1 MNDFDDYHDYWKILH
16 SNEHNNTEVRFLNL
30 INVLNNLKTNT
41 SCDCGQSASDFLID
55 MLNLDNEDVNYYI
68 VKQKFLSL
76 KNLKLDWTVYK
87 IYEFTQVKFFITELS
102 NTKFVAKIIPI
113 FRNK

>member
-30 INVLNNLKTNT
+30 IYVLNNLKTNT

-76 KNLKLDWTVYK
+76 KNTDFFFQYFHNLINLKLGK
-87 IYEFTQVKFFITELS
+87 
-102 NTKFVAKIIPI
+102 NI
-113 FRNK
+113 FLV